1 MENKYFKI
9 LEKINEE
16 KIDITKLYILSCC
29 PFDTDELNWAIME
42 YTYDVWLEADTDL
55 DLARLTAVVADNWEE
70 IQNDEI
76 TDTEIIDMTVT
87 Y

>member
-29 PFDTDELNWAIME
+29 PFDTDELNWAIMK

-55 DLARLTAVVADNWEE
+55 DLAKLTAIVCDNWEG
-70 IQNDEI
+70 IHCGVIPTQ
-76 TDTEIIDMTVT
+76 EIITMCLF
-87 Y
+87 